1 MTLSLRSTFSPA
13 QPWAR
18 QDAPFSPGGDGEHLD
33 DPSKLAC
40 FFFLRKVDGRLLR
53 FAMDAGPYPGGRLGD
68 GETHCSKV
76 RSDEVQDGPSCGAK
90 QR

>member
-1 MTLSLRSTFSPA
+1 MALSLRSTFSPA

-53 FAMDAGPYPGGRLGD
+53 FAMDAGPYPGGR
-68 GETHCSKV
+68 
-76 RSDEVQDGPSCGAK
+76 P
-90 QR
+90 